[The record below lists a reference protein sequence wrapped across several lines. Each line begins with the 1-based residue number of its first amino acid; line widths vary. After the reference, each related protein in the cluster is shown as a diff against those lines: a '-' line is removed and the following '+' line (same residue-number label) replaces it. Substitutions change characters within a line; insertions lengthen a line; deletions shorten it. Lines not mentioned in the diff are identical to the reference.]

1 MGTGDPNGMG
11 MAHALAS
18 SMGGIKTAGDLVARM
33 QLRKMRLKEAKQY
46 VADKLGVSVFDLS
59 DSTIMRT
66 VREELDIGVVT
77 AVPGLAKGL
86 EAKARI
92 ADLLDIRIN
101 SVERLKAKIGPGL
114 SSGSRRSAEGASMR
128 EPLRA
133 GRHRRQRRHGD
144 TT

>member
-1 MGTGDPNGMG
+1 MGSGDPNGMS

-18 SMGGIKTAGDLVARM
+18 SMGGIRTAGDLVARM
-33 QLRKMRLKEAKQY
+33 QLRKMRLDEAKDY

-59 DSTIMRT
+59 DSTVMRT

-101 SVERLKAKIGPGL
+101 SVERLKDKMGL
-114 SSGSRRSAEGASMR
+114 TLAV
-128 EPLRA
+128 L
-133 GRHRRQRRHGD
+133 
-144 TT
+144 

>member
-1 MGTGDPNGMG
+1 
-11 MAHALAS
+11 
-18 SMGGIKTAGDLVARM
+18 M
-33 QLRKMRLKEAKQY
+33 QLKKMRLKEAKQY

-59 DSTIMRT
+59 DSTAMRT

-101 SVERLKAKIGPGL
+101 AVERLKAKTGL
-114 SSGSRRSAEGASMR
+114 AA
-128 EPLRA
+128 PA
-133 GRHRRQRRHGD
+133 D
-144 TT
+144 

>member
-33 QLRKMRLKEAKQY
+33 QLSRKMRLPEAKQY
-46 VADKLGVSVFDLS
+46 VADRLGVSVFDLS
-59 DSTIMRT
+59 DSTLMRT
-66 VREELDIGVVT
+66 LREELDIGVVT

-92 ADLLDIRIN
+92 ADLLEIRIN
-101 SVERLKAKIGPGL
+101 SVERMKRKTGL
-114 SSGSRRSAEGASMR
+114 AA
-128 EPLRA
+128 PA
-133 GRHRRQRRHGD
+133 H
-144 TT
+144 

>member
-1 MGTGDPNGMG
+1 VGTGDPNGMG

-33 QLRKMRLKEAKQY
+33 QLNRKMRLPEAKQY

-59 DSTIMRT
+59 DSTLMRT
-66 VREELDIGVVT
+66 VREDLDIGVVT

-92 ADLLDIRIN
+92 AELLDVRIN
-101 SVERLKAKIGPGL
+101 SVERLKAKTGL
-114 SSGSRRSAEGASMR
+114 GA
-128 EPLRA
+128 PV
-133 GRHRRQRRHGD
+133 H
-144 TT
+144 

>member
-33 QLRKMRLKEAKQY
+33 QLNRKMRLPQAKQY
-46 VADKLGVSVFDLS
+46 VADKLGVGVFDLS
-59 DSTIMRT
+59 DSTLMRT

-101 SVERLKAKIGPGL
+101 SVERLKAKTGFGAAL
-114 SSGSRRSAEGASMR
+114 RR
-128 EPLRA
+128 P
-133 GRHRRQRRHGD
+133 Q
-144 TT
+144 

>member
-33 QLRKMRLKEAKQY
+33 QLTKMRLTEAKAY
-46 VADKLGVSVFDLS
+46 VAAKLGLSVFDLS

-66 VREELDIGVVT
+66 VREELDIGVIT
-77 AVPGLAKGL
+77 AVPGVAKGL

-92 ADLLDIRIN
+92 AELLGIRIN
-101 SVERLKAKIGPGL
+101 SVERLKAKTGL
-114 SSGSRRSAEGASMR
+114 GGSGTGGA
-128 EPLRA
+128 
-133 GRHRRQRRHGD
+133 
-144 TT
+144 T